1 MLFTNDLGRGI
12 YFARLN
18 QVSKSM
24 NYTSSDKIRYIFIA
38 DVAYT
43 KIYEKHQY
51 DGANLA
57 NNYDL
62 KYGKHVGSYDRDEFV
77 AKSYAQVYPL
87 YMVAVV

>member
-43 KIYEKHQY
+43 KIYETHQY

-62 KYGKHVGSYDRDEFV
+62 KVESTQIALGPCTRTVS
-77 AKSYAQVYPL
+77 S
-87 YMVAVV
+87 